1 MHPWT
6 FQALQILD
14 DRERHERER
23 RYRNESQV
31 PRSEQPS
38 RVRRSAAIALATLS
52 RGSAAAVRRLDDCV
66 ADELGR
72 SLAPSK

>member
-6 FQALQILD
+6 FHALQIAN

-23 RYRNESQV
+23 RYLYESPV
-31 PRSEQPS
+31 PQADQSS
-38 RVRRSAAIALATLS
+38 RVRRSAALALATLS
-52 RGSAAAVRRLDDCV
+52 RGSAAAVRRQDDCV